1 MQLVLN
7 KDVSKSQNR
16 GTKHAAREGTM
27 GRSLDKFLLL
37 MWKNWTLQYR
47 KPIQTLVEIF
57 APIIF
62 SILLVVIRKLIDPE
76 LQNDIVYRPFCTIPH
91 MFRNTSDQ
99 LLSNLCPDS
108 EPDEIMEGLE
118 DSDAL
123 TRYYA
128 HNGSNVFAAIQF
140 DDNYQNL
147 SSLSDITNLKVA
159 LRFPGENRR
168 RIDPFMLNNWMTN
181 LIFPLFQTAGPRQY
195 NLTTGA
201 APSYYSEGFLAIQQ
215 FLTLS
220 VILAKN
226 DISPNDNISLI
237 SWFLSNHPP
246 MIEMRRFPHASW
258 YEDPLLLAL
267 QSMIGIIM
275 MLSFVYTCINTV
287 KNITTEKEKQ
297 LKEAMKIMGLPNWLH
312 WTAWYLKTF
321 LFLLLSAILIVVLLK
336 VRWYSTSDF
345 TVFTNSD
352 PFVIFV
358 FLLFYMSA
366 TVTFCFA
373 ISVFFS
379 KANTAAT
386 VAGMVWFFSYSPY
399 LFMQQKYDTLSL
411 AAKLLASLGSNS
423 AMAFGFQLMLM
434 YEGTGEGVQWDNV
447 LKPNTPDDS
456 LTLGLVWLMLAV
468 DSIIYLL
475 IALYFEAIFPGE
487 YGVAKPWY
495 FPFTA
500 SYWCGQRYI
509 GVEDLNGDIKMA
521 NQGEFFEEEPQNL
534 RTGIEIKNLRK
545 EFGKNAAVRN
555 LSLNMYVDQ
564 ITVLL
569 GHNGAGKTT
578 TMSMLTGLL
587 TPNSGT
593 AKVNGHDIRTNMAGV
608 RSSLGLCPQHNIIF
622 DDMTVEEHLYFYGK
636 LKDLSKAEIKHEID
650 KYIRLLELEPKRKA
664 KAASLS
670 GGMKRKLCVGIALCG
685 NSKVVMLDEPTAGM
699 DPSARRALWDLL
711 QEQKEGRTMLLTT
724 HFMDEADLLG
734 DRIAIMAGGELQCC
748 GSSFF
753 LKKKYGAGYSLV
765 MEKDKNCDVSQVT
778 SLLKRHIPDTE
789 VHSNVGSELTYLLAE
804 NQSPLFEPMLRELE
818 NNSSRIVG
826 ADHGQEEIYN
836 DLPATNGVHDHIIH
850 NNHDLNGDAK
860 INIEVKKSFTGGW
873 GLLNNQFMAMLLKKI
888 LSNMRS
894 WILLCIQILMPVLFL
909 IIAIVVARSNQ
920 QMGDLPAMPL
930 SLDKFDNPVTLTE
943 KINDNFDYT
952 DDYKKVLTDEG
963 HRVED
968 ANNMTQRMIQLS
980 GTVPITVRRR
990 YIAGASFD
998 IGTMFDVEVPSITA
1012 WFNNDPY
1019 HSPGITLGLVL
1030 KAMYRKLLSCPNC
1043 ELEFTNYPMP
1053 FTADTQITQL
1063 VNGQN
1068 MGFQLAFNMAFSM
1081 AFVSSFYVLFVVREN
1096 MCKSKHLQFV
1106 SGVKVYV
1113 FWITSVLCDMITYM
1127 VTVVA
1132 LLLTLLCFQEDGFN
1146 TASEIGRLFFILFY
1160 FGWAFLPMLY
1170 LAGYIFEI
1178 PSTGYTRMTL
1188 FSIFTG
1194 VAAFLVVQVLSNDS
1208 LDLKYIAD
1216 ALHWVFLVFPHYS
1229 LATGI
1234 MDTYKMYAL
1243 VDICSQFNST
1253 IPDSYNS
1260 VCDGVDGNYFKWE
1273 SPGIGRNIVY
1283 SFLGGIILF
1292 ILLLTIDYGVYSRI
1306 TDYIS
1311 NMRLPPRPA
1320 DPDNED
1326 DDVAEEKQRIR
1337 NATDYEIRNNNVLV
1351 LRDLTKFY
1359 KKFQAVNSLC
1369 LGVNSYE
1376 CFGLLGVNGAGKTTT
1391 FKMMT
1396 GDVKPSYGDAW
1407 VYGFSIRRELK
1418 EVQRGIGY
1426 CPQFDALL
1434 DDMTAKETITMF
1446 ALLRGIRYSDCVI
1459 VAENLAREF
1468 DFTRHLN
1475 KRVKELSGGNK
1486 RKLSTA
1492 ISLIGDPPVIY
1503 LDEPTTGMDPATK
1516 RYLWNALCKI
1526 RDNGKCVVLTSHSME
1541 ECEALCTRLAI
1552 MVNGNF
1558 KCLGSTQH
1566 LKHKFAEGYMLTI
1579 KIKKEDATYEAD
1591 LERIESFIRQHF
1603 PDAKLREKHQELV
1616 NYYITDRTRPW
1627 SKMFGILEEGKR
1639 NNPSIEDYSLG
1650 QSSLEQLI
1658 LCMYN
1663 YLITT
1668 ICVNNLSQIK

>member
-1 MQLVLN
+1 
-7 KDVSKSQNR
+7 
-16 GTKHAAREGTM
+16 
-27 GRSLDKFLLL
+27 
-37 MWKNWTLQYR
+37 
-47 KPIQTLVEIF
+47 
-57 APIIF
+57 
-62 SILLVVIRKLIDPE
+62 
-76 LQNDIVYRPFCTIPH
+76 
-91 MFRNTSDQ
+91 
-99 LLSNLCPDS
+99 
-108 EPDEIMEGLE
+108 
-118 DSDAL
+118 
-123 TRYYA
+123 
-128 HNGSNVFAAIQF
+128 
-140 DDNYQNL
+140 
-147 SSLSDITNLKVA
+147 
-159 LRFPGENRR
+159 
-168 RIDPFMLNNWMTN
+168 MT
-181 LIFPLFQTAGPRQY
+181 
-195 NLTTGA
+195 
-201 APSYYSEGFLAIQQ
+201 
-215 FLTLS
+215 
-220 VILAKN
+220 
-226 DISPNDNISLI
+226 
-237 SWFLSNHPP
+237 
-246 MIEMRRFPHASW
+246 
-258 YEDPLLLAL
+258 
-267 QSMIGIIM
+267 
-275 MLSFVYTCINTV
+275 
-287 KNITTEKEKQ
+287 
-297 LKEAMKIMGLPNWLH
+297 
-312 WTAWYLKTF
+312 
-321 LFLLLSAILIVVLLK
+321 
-336 VRWYSTSDF
+336 
-345 TVFTNSD
+345 
-352 PFVIFV
+352 
-358 FLLFYMSA
+358 
-366 TVTFCFA
+366 
-373 ISVFFS
+373 
-379 KANTAAT
+379 NTAAA
-386 VAGMVWFFSYSPY
+386 VAGMAWFLSYSPY
-399 LFMQQKYDTLSL
+399 FVMEQHYATLNLGS
-411 AAKLLASLGSNS
+411 KLLGSLGSNT
-423 AMAFGFQLMLM
+423 AMAFGFLLMLM
-434 YEGTGEGVQWDNV
+434 YEGTGDGIQWDNV

-475 IALYFEAIFPGE
+475 IALYFEAIFPGV

-509 GVEDLNGDIKMA
+509 GVEELNGDIEMA
-521 NQGEFFEEEPQNL
+521 NQGEYFEEEPENL

-587 TPNSGT
+587 TPTSGT
-593 AKVNGHDIRTNMAGV
+593 AKVNGYDIRTNMTRV
-608 RSSLGLCPQHNIIF
+608 RNSLGLCPQHNIIF
-622 DDMTVEEHLYFYGK
+622 DNMTVEEHLYFYGK
-636 LKDLSKAEIKHEID
+636 LKDLSRAEIKHEID
-650 KYIRLLELEPKRKA
+650 KYIRLLELEPKRKS
-664 KAASLS
+664 KAATLS

-778 SLLKRHIPDTE
+778 NLLKGHIPDTE
-789 VHSNVGSELTYLLAE
+789 VHSNVGTELTYLLAE
-804 NQSPLFEPMLRELE
+804 NQSPLFEPMLRDLE
-818 NNSSRIVG
+818 KNSSRIGVRNYGISLTTLEEVFMKVG

-836 DLPATNGVHDHIIH
+836 DLPATNGVHDQRIH
-850 NNHDLNGDAK
+850 NNHDLNADAN
-860 INIEVKKSFTGGW
+860 IIEVKKSFTGGW
-873 GLLNNQFMAMLLKKI
+873 GLLINQFMAMLLKKI
-888 LSNMRS
+888 VSNMRS

-909 IIAIVVARSNQ
+909 IITFLIERIYKDI
-920 QMGDLPAMPL
+920 GDLPAMPL
-930 SLDKFDNPVTLTE
+930 SLDKFDNPVTLRE
-943 KINDNFDYT
+943 KINDNFNYA
-952 DDYKKVLTDEG
+952 DDYKKILTDKG
-963 HRVED
+963 HLVED
-968 ANNMTQRMIQLS
+968 ADNMTQTMIELS
-980 GTVPITVRRR
+980 GRVPITVRRH

-998 IGTMFDVEVPSITA
+998 IGTMFGVEVPNITA

-1030 KAMYRKLLSCPNC
+1030 KAIYRKLLSCPNC

-1053 FTADTQITQL
+1053 YTANTQINQL
-1063 VNGQN
+1063 LNGQN
-1068 MGFQLAFNMAFSM
+1068 MGYKMAFNMGFSM

-1127 VTVVA
+1127 VTVIV
-1132 LLLTLLCFQEDGFN
+1132 LLLTLLCFQENGYK

-1170 LAGYIFEI
+1170 LAGYMFKI
-1178 PSTGYTRMTL
+1178 PSNGYTIMML
-1188 FSIFTG
+1188 FSVFTG
-1194 VAAFLVVQVLSNDS
+1194 VAAFLVIQVLSYES
-1208 LDLKYIAD
+1208 LNLKYIGD

-1234 MDTYKMYAL
+1234 METYKMYELAN
-1243 VDICSQFNST
+1243 ICSEFSST
-1253 IPDSYNS
+1253 ISDSYS
-1260 VCDGVDGNYFKWE
+1260 SLCKGVDGSYFKWE

-1283 SFLGGIILF
+1283 SFLGGTILF

-1311 NMRLPPRPA
+1311 NMRLPPRSN

-1337 NATDYEIRNNNVLV
+1337 NATDFEIRNNNVLV

-1418 EVQRGIGY
+1418 KVQRGIGY

-1468 DFTRHLN
+1468 DFKRHL
-1475 KRVKELSGGNK
+1475 KKKVKELSGGNK

-1492 ISLIGDPPVIY
+1492 ISLIGDPPVVY

-1566 LKHKFAEGYMLTI
+1566 LKDKFAEGYMLTI

-1603 PDAKLREKHQELV
+1603 PDAKLREKHQELM

-1627 SKMFGILEEGKR
+1627 SELFGILEEGKR
-1639 NNPSIEDYSLG
+1639 NNPSIQDYSLG
-1650 QSSLEQLI
+1650 QCSLEQ
-1658 LCMYN
+1658 MYHADN
-1663 YLITT
+1663 PIRACDWKTSM
-1668 ICVNNLSQIK
+1668 VSD